1 MKDRRQKT
9 EDRSQKLALSEA
21 EGTEACPERSRRDRR
36 QIWGYIIGLII
47 ILFLVNGE
55 VIAVSKIIKGEGTLT
70 SVEDGIVIIDE
81 KGYKIDPSVTVI
93 DKKGKKTT
101 LHSLSIPT
109 KVYFEYEYSRTG
121 FVIKQIEE
129 FPEILPK

>member
-1 MKDRRQKT
+1 M
-9 EDRSQKLALSEA
+9 
-21 EGTEACPERSRRDRR
+21 
-36 QIWGYIIGLII
+36 II